1 MRYSPGSDARLA
13 TPDAEA
19 AHGRRSFL
27 FVAGAMCLF
36 AGPALAHHGW
46 NWAVDEQSTLEGT
59 IADIS
64 MSPPHPTLR
73 VKASDGVVWQVD
85 LGNPRQTERSGFTG
99 DTARVGDPIRVL
111 GNRAKD
117 RDKAHMKAVRITI
130 DGRNYD
136 MYPERVKAD

>member
-1 MRYSPGSDARLA
+1 MG
-13 TPDAEA
+13 
-19 AHGRRSFL
+19 
-27 FVAGAMCLF
+27 
-36 AGPALAHHGW
+36 
-46 NWAVDEQSTLEGT
+46 EQSTLEGT